1 MIAVSSNGS
10 SSPCCCN
17 ASFISDL
24 GPRTDDDDDEGDAEA
39 VCENDTMSKYD
50 AIEEAAAAAAGR
62 RLRLFL
68 ICLCRMRASLG
79 ERDRPV
85 MHEEGDILLLL

>member
-1 MIAVSSNGS
+1 MPPQPA
-10 SSPCCCN
+10 
-17 ASFISDL
+17 AAAD
-24 GPRTDDDDDEGDAEA
+24 RR
-39 VCENDTMSKYD
+39 YD
-50 AIEEAAAAAAGR
+50 AIEEAAAAAAAGR